1 MRTLIKARHHPS
13 RAGCVSASPN
23 ICHRLGPTFLS
34 RPSRVTQAEHEPDP
48 KNPGKTFEKLH
59 LGDYVWVTYSQ
70 MSGRVDAL
78 ATALLAAG
86 APLTKG
92 SRVVIYGET
101 KADWQVAAQA
111 VFRQG
116 GAVVTIYATL
126 GQASCDT
133 RARTTCAAA

>member
-1 MRTLIKARHHPS
+1 
-13 RAGCVSASPN
+13 
-23 ICHRLGPTFLS
+23 
-34 RPSRVTQAEHEPDP
+34 
-48 KNPGKTFEKLH
+48 
-59 LGDYVWVTYSQ
+59 
-70 MSGRVDAL
+70 
-78 ATALLAAG
+78 
-86 APLTKG
+86 LTKG